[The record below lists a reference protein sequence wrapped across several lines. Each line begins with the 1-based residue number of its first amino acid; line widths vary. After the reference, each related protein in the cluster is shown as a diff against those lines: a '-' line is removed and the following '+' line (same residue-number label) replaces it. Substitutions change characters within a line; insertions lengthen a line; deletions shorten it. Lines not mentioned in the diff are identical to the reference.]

1 MYLVMIKALAFPSIF
16 QVLGGY
22 WSKFGQ
28 WGMDNFL
35 FQSAGWGGVLLEETF
50 VGIIDLWTVLT
61 EDLIKVDQ
69 IVHFK

>member
-1 MYLVMIKALAFPSIF
+1 MYLVMTKVLAFPSIF

-50 VGIIDLWTVLT
+50 VGIIDL
-61 EDLIKVDQ
+61 
-69 IVHFK
+69 